1 MHIRKRSEKYVIK
14 KIDSIYLIRYLALTQ
29 ARYKKNA
36 HTQVKWR
43 GEEECEESEKK
54 SVERCI
60 MVSKHYSLS
69 GSIRATIVGTFGVF
83 RVRSPSACIGSR

>member
-1 MHIRKRSEKYVIK
+1 MAKAKADVR
-14 KIDSIYLIRYLALTQ
+14 
-29 ARYKKNA
+29 RYKKNA

-54 SVERCI
+54 SVEGSVESELMEKKGVERCI
-60 MVSKHYSLS
+60 MVNKHYSLS